1 MATSNKPTFP
11 AIAPKRGSIIVVEDN
26 HSLSEEVCLVLEDA
40 GWSVC
45 GVADAEAFRA
55 LLPRQI
61 PDMVV
66 LDLNLPG
73 EDGISLCKCLR
84 LNYPQIGIVMLTAR
98 VMGRE
103 RTEGY
108 VAGADVYLTKP
119 TRPEEL
125 LAVVHNLSNRR
136 SLVYPGTPD
145 TEYWTL
151 QLKGARLVS
160 PQSDILSLTPSE
172 CIFLRE
178 LALSPDACS
187 YRQLND
193 MLYDELGGEA
203 NADKSH
209 KPRIEVLVS
218 RLRTKLSQFGGQALE
233 IKTVHGVGY
242 QLTSALKL
250 QSDSQHE
257 RSTSIN

>member
-1 MATSNKPTFP
+1 MATNSNPVLP
-11 AIAPKRGSIIVVEDN
+11 AIASLPQGSIIVVEDN
-26 HSLSEEVCLVLEDA
+26 RSVSEEVCLVLKEA
-40 GWSVC
+40 GWSV
-45 GVADAEAFRA
+45 GYAADAEAFRA

-84 LNYPQIGIVMLTAR
+84 LNYPQVGIVMLTAR

-103 RTEGY
+103 RAEGY
-108 VAGADVYLTKP
+108 AAGADVYLTKP

-125 LAVVHNLSNRR
+125 LAVVRNLSNRISPAYR
-136 SLVYPGTPD
+136 GTSD
-145 TEYWTL
+145 TGHWTL

-160 PQSDILSLTPSE
+160 PQSDILSLTPGE
-172 CIFLRE
+172 CIFLHE
-178 LALSPDACS
+178 LALSPGACS

-193 MLYDELGGEA
+193 QLNEALGGEA
-203 NADKSH
+203 HTEKSY
-209 KPRIEVLVS
+209 KARLEVLVS
-218 RLRTKLSQFGGQALE
+218 RLRTKLRQFGGQALE
-233 IKTVHGVGY
+233 IKTVHGTGY

-250 QSDSQHE
+250 QPGA
-257 RSTSIN
+257 

>member
-1 MATSNKPTFP
+1 MATSNNPALP
-11 AIAPKRGSIIVVEDN
+11 AIAPSSPPPRGSIIVVEDN
-26 HSLSEEVCLVLEDA
+26 RSVSEEVCLVLEEA
-40 GWSVC
+40 GWSVS
-45 GVADAEAFRA
+45 AADDAEAFRA
-55 LLPRQI
+55 LLPQQI

-84 LNYPQIGIVMLTAR
+84 LNYPQIGIVMLSAR

-125 LAVVHNLSNRR
+125 LAVVRNLFNRKA
-136 SLVYPGTPD
+136 PAFGGTPD
-145 TEYWTL
+145 TGHWHL

-160 PQSDILSLTPSE
+160 PQLDILSLTPGE

-178 LALSPDACS
+178 LALSPGACS

-193 MLYDELGGEA
+193 QLNEVLGGEGHTE
-203 NADKSH
+203 KSY
-209 KPRIEVLVS
+209 KARLEVLVS
-218 RLRTKLSQFGGQALE
+218 RLRTKLRQFGGQGLE
-233 IKTVHGVGY
+233 IKTVHATGY

-250 QSDSQHE
+250 QPGA
-257 RSTSIN
+257 